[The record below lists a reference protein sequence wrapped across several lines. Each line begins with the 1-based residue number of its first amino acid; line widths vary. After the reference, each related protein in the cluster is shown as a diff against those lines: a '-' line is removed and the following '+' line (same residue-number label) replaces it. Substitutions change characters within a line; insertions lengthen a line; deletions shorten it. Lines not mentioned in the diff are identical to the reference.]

1 MNAGSID
8 PHKSTIGGMDA
19 NLVALIAYIASAAV
33 GFIPLLR
40 YLAWLAPLVIFF
52 MEKESGFVKFHAMQ
66 SFVLNLIGAAF
77 GFVVSVLIGGAVA
90 AALGGRYANAA
101 ALGFAGIIGLLTTV
115 GSLVIL
121 AFAVIAMINAY
132 KYNMYHIPLA
142 GKVAENFAGRFGGGR
157 E

>member
-19 NLVALIAYIASAAV
+19 NLLALIAYIASAAV

-77 GFVVSVLIGGAVA
+77 GLSLIHISEPTRLLSISYAVFC
-90 AALGGRYANAA
+90 LKKKMQTFITEFN
-101 ALGFAGIIGLLTTV
+101 
-115 GSLVIL
+115 
-121 AFAVIAMINAY
+121 
-132 KYNMYHIPLA
+132 
-142 GKVAENFAGRFGGGR
+142 
-157 E
+157 